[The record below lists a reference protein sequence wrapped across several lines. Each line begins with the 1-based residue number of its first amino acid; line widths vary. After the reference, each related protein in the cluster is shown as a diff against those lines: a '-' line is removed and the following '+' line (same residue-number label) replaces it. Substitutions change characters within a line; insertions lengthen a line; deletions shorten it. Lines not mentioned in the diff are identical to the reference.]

1 MRCAAGRRATT
12 AKTRSDFALN
22 VVDILVLACFA
33 IAQPLFQVLSRSEA
47 LFIVHGSR
55 PSDVL
60 LLAFGA
66 WAVPGTLLILVEW
79 IAGRFVGPL
88 HRLILALLLALIV
101 LPIVRRLAP
110 VPGSVS
116 IAVALAAGVF
126 FSTQYLRVRSW
137 RWSVV
142 YLSPALVV
150 FPALLLFHSPV
161 SAILFPGR
169 APEAARSRVG
179 NPAPVVMVVFDEF
192 PLASL
197 LDKDG
202 QIDAALYPNF
212 AALSRSGTWYR
223 NTTTV
228 SDGTLIA
235 VPAILDGLFP
245 TPEHPRLPNA
255 AGHPNTLFT
264 LLGGSYRMHVV
275 ENNTHLCPE
284 PLCGSAAASIGRRL
298 PPLVRD
304 AAVLWLYAVLP
315 SDLTGPLPDIS
326 QSWANFTKRPEQKA
340 TLEVWNRFDDL
351 TDWRDRRQEFRE
363 FTDAIRSSRWPALH
377 FLHILLPHAPWEYL
391 PSGQRYVVTDGRIR
405 GVRGPNDR
413 GEDTNLW
420 TGDSSAVI
428 QSYQRCLLQ
437 VGFVDR
443 LVGTLVK
450 RLRETGIYDSSLVVI
465 TADHGASFRPGDS
478 RRTVTPANRSDI
490 MPVPLFIKYPH
501 QQQGGIDDRNA
512 QTIDILPTIA
522 QVLKVKTGWKLDG
535 RSLLLAPSPGTEEKI
550 IFSDSGAKYQ
560 FNGGLKDLYEG
571 VGYKLEVFGADSHS
585 AGCLYRVGDRYG
597 WIGRQPAAPAA
608 EPGLRYRLDREAYFS
623 KVDPG
628 SPNLVTNITGRVLR
642 SSRRDAPLPLAVAVN
657 GTVRAVAQTY
667 QAGGEELFWVMV
679 PPEALRAGYND
690 IEVHLIRN
698 GGAGLARL
706 ERDRALPYDWGT
718 RLNFGY
724 SGNADPYAGTGWSG
738 PEEHMMWTDGHA
750 ATVYLPGRAPDSNLV
765 MRVNLGAYTLRG
777 KLDRQ
782 RVRVLVNGHEVANW
796 VAIAAFQT
804 CTALVPRA
812 DTAGAETTQI
822 TLELPDA
829 VAPISIGAG
838 SDNRTLGVAVA
849 WLQLAPQGSSR

>member
-1 MRCAAGRRATT
+1 MLCSARRRATT
-12 AKTRSDFALN
+12 DTARNNFRLN

-33 IAQPLFQVLSRSEA
+33 IAQPLLQVLSRSEA

-66 WAVPGTLLILVEW
+66 WAVPGAVLILIEL
-79 IAGRFVGPL
+79 IAGKFVRPV

-101 LPIVRRLAP
+101 LPVVKRMAP

-116 IAVALAAGVF
+116 IGIALAAGVF
-126 FSTQYLRVRSW
+126 FSAQYLRVRNW

-150 FPALLLFHSPV
+150 FPGLLLFHSPV

-169 APEAARSRVG
+169 APEAARSRAG

-197 LDKDG
+197 LDQSG

-245 TPEHPRLPNA
+245 TPENPRLPNA

-284 PLCGSAAASIGRRL
+284 PLCGSAAASMRRRL

-315 SDLTGPLPDIS
+315 SGLTGPLPDIS

-351 TDWRDRRQEFRE
+351 TDWRDRGQEFRE
-363 FTDAIRSSRWPALH
+363 FTDSIRPSPWPTLH

-420 TGDSSAVI
+420 TGDTSAVI
-428 QSYQRCLLQ
+428 QSYQRSLLQ

-443 LVGTLVK
+443 LVGTLLE
-450 RLRETGIYDSSLVVI
+450 RLRKTGLYDSSLLVI

-478 RRTVTPANRSDI
+478 RRTVTQTNHADI

-512 QTIDILPTIA
+512 RTIDILPTIA
-522 QVLKVKTGWKLDG
+522 EVLRVKNNWKLDG
-535 RSLLLAPSPGTEEKI
+535 RSLLLTPAPGTEQKI

-560 FNGGLKDLYEG
+560 FNGGLKDLYESI
-571 VGYKLEVFGADSHS
+571 GYKLKIFGADDHTD
-585 AGCLYRVGDRYG
+585 GYLYRIGDGYG
-597 WIGRQPAAPAA
+597 WIGRETAAAAA
-608 EPGLRYRLDREAYFS
+608 EPGLRYALDREAYFS
-623 KVDPG
+623 KVDPR
-628 SPNLVTNITGRVLR
+628 SPSVVTNITGRVLR
-642 SSRRDAPLPLAVAVN
+642 SGRTETPLPLAVAVN
-657 GTVRAVAQTY
+657 GTVRAVAETY
-667 QAGGEELFWVMV
+667 RAGDEELFWAMV
-679 PPEALRAGYND
+679 PPTALHAGHND
-690 IEVHLIRN
+690 IEVYLVRN

-706 ERDRALPYDWGT
+706 DRDRARTYDWGT
-718 RLNFGY
+718 RLNFGNG
-724 SGNADPYAGTGWSG
+724 GNADPYAGTGWSG
-738 PEEHMMWTDGHA
+738 PEEHLMWTDGHA
-750 ATVYLPGRAPDSNLV
+750 ATAYLPGRAPDSNLV
-765 MRVNLGAYTLRG
+765 MQASLAAYTLPG

-782 RVRVLVNGHEVANW
+782 RVRALVNGHEVANW
-796 VAIAAFQT
+796 IATADFQT

-838 SDNRTLGVAVA
+838 GDNRTLGVAVS
-849 WLQLAPQGSSR
+849 WLQLTPQAGSR